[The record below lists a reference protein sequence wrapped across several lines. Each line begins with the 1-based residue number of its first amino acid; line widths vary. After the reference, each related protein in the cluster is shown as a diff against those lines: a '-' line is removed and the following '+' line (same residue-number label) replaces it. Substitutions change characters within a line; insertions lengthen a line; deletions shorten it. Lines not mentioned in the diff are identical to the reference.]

1 MLIIQ
6 LDYVSKSVLLLKT
19 HMEIIQHGNVYLNV
33 HSPMLLIQITLLWCV
48 FQFVHNILNIML
60 NNIAAGV
67 SHYAYQQ
74 LQHIQEV
81 LLIIQQENV
90 LKPVLK
96 NQIII
101 LITLPEDVYYIALN
115 NLSLL
120 QIILQDGVLQLAL
133 HLLIYM
139 VILKP

>member
-1 MLIIQ
+1 
-6 LDYVSKSVLLLKT
+6 
-19 HMEIIQHGNVYLNV
+19 
-33 HSPMLLIQITLLWCV
+33 
-48 FQFVHNILNIML
+48 ML

-96 NQIII
+96 YQIII

>member
-1 MLIIQ
+1 
-6 LDYVSKSVLLLKT
+6 
-19 HMEIIQHGNVYLNV
+19 
-33 HSPMLLIQITLLWCV
+33 
-48 FQFVHNILNIML
+48 ML